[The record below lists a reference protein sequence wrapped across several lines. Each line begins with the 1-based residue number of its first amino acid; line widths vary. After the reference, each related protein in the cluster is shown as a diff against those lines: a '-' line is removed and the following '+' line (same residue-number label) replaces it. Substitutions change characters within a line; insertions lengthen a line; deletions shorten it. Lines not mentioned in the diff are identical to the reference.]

1 LSNIAQLSIFDLPPA
16 PKALA
21 PDTKN
26 PAPETFRPGTRIRIT
41 QAGPPLEHLNGRVGE
56 VVSAMQGLA
65 LVKIEGIATA
75 MMLRVEALETYSE
88 IRQSVDAFDDVA
100 QPIIVGSIVE

>member
-1 LSNIAQLSIFDLPPA
+1 
-16 PKALA
+16 
-21 PDTKN
+21 
-26 PAPETFRPGTRIRIT
+26 
-41 QAGPPLEHLNGRVGE
+41 
-56 VVSAMQGLA
+56 MQGLA